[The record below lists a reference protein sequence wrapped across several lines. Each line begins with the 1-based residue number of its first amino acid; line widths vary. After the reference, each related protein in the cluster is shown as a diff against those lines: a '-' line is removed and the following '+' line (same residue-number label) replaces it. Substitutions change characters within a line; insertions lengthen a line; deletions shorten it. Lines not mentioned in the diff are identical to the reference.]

1 MTLTGESVRLEPMTI
16 EHLDPLCAVGLDPE
30 LWTWGLNRLETREH
44 MREYV
49 EEALALRDVGSA
61 IPFVTVESGSGEVIG
76 STRFGN
82 IDRRNRRY
90 EIGWTWIA
98 PAWQRTA
105 INTEAKYLML
115 RHAFEELDAVRV
127 EFKTDALNAR
137 SRAAIARI
145 GAREEGILR
154 NHMITADGRLRD
166 SVYFSIIASEWPEVK
181 AGLREKMGVRS

>member
-16 EHLDPLCAVGLDPE
+16 EHLDPLCTVGLDPE